1 MMDDHTSP
9 TLYER
14 YFLDGQFANWRM
26 STKYANLN
34 PKTHFLVAMMLL
46 FGSLAIMLALA
57 PLGMCYL
64 APLASWSSAC
74 DFGGGLTVTLG
85 KMRLS
90 QDNCDTVYN
99 KKDWQE
105 APTISYPGAMKGR
118 RYTVFVLDP
127 DVPDYPN
134 GSYYLHMLQTNV
146 MGEDLKEGNLMRSL
160 TLASYVPPAPPEG
173 SGLHRYMFVIYQHCR
188 SLDNVVSPDVS
199 SRLKFDLAE
208 WFKSLKIKML
218 GPKVGVQFRAGF

>member
-146 MGEDLKEGNLMRSL
+146 MHMFHQHHQKDQDSTDTCLLSINIADLWTMWFLQMYLQDLNLTWRN
-160 TLASYVPPAPPEG
+160 G
-173 SGLHRYMFVIYQHCR
+173 SNL
-188 SLDNVVSPDVS
+188 
-199 SRLKFDLAE
+199 LK
-208 WFKSLKIKML
+208 
-218 GPKVGVQFRAGF
+218 